1 VLILIAAI
9 TIYPANVTAPT
20 IPMEQT
26 QTLDLVK
33 AKRDKPISRGV
44 TESVER
50 RVMTVSAYTKSD
62 FGMNG
67 NGLTASGTHVLQG
80 RTVAADRN
88 IHFGTKISIPEL
100 GMTLTVEDRGADIK
114 GNRLDV
120 YMDKREDALAFGVKT
135 LEAFVKK

>member
-1 VLILIAAI
+1 
-9 TIYPANVTAPT
+9 
-20 IPMEQT
+20 M
-26 QTLDLVK
+26 DLVK